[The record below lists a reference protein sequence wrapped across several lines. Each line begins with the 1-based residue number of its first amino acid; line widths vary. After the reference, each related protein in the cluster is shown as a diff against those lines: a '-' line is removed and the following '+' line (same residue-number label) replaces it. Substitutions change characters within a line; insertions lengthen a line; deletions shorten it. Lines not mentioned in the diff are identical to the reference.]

1 MLKTGAFSIALGN
14 TRAIWY
20 NADMA
25 YKLVKTTP
33 ALTPRAHLD
42 VSIGDVEFTALDL
55 ETTGTKPPDDRIIE
69 IGAVRVRNFE
79 ILDSYR
85 RFVNPGRTLPPF
97 ISRLTGITDRELAGE
112 PFGEEVLPGLL
123 EFLGDSVIVAHHAP
137 FDHKFLSSEVRI
149 TLKKPLRNA
158 VLCTCKLARRILH
171 FLPSKGLDAVTNFLG
186 IPVNGRHRA
195 LGDAEATA
203 KILVIF
209 LRYLEDR
216 GITTLGRLL
225 DFQNSK
231 PSRSATDWRKR

>member
-1 MLKTGAFSIALGN
+1 MNRSC
-14 TRAIWY
+14 IWY
-20 NADMA
+20 NAGVA
-25 YKLVKTTP
+25 YKLVKTTHSLNP
-33 ALTPRAHLD
+33 SAHLD

-55 ETTGTKPPDDRIIE
+55 ETTGTKPPEDRIIE

-85 RFVNPGRTLPPF
+85 RFINPGRPLPPF
-97 ISRLTGITDRELAGE
+97 ISRLTGITDRELASE
-112 PFGEEVLPGLL
+112 PFGEEVLPGVL

-137 FDHKFLSSEVRI
+137 FDHKFLSFEVRT
-149 TLKKPLRNA
+149 TLKKPLRN
-158 VLCTCKLARRILH
+158 VVVCTCKLARRILH
-171 FLPSKGLDAVTNFLG
+171 FLPSKGLDALTNFLS

-203 KILVIF
+203 KILIIF

-225 DFQNSK
+225 EFQNAK
-231 PSRSATDWRKR
+231 PAHIATNNR